1 MGLLP
6 VVPEGNEVCM
16 GLLQALYVNRD
27 RAPGYL
33 SDKLAD
39 ALEFDRSEVSRN
51 LTKLVSDGLVDEV
64 PEGFRL
70 SDRGYDALYQRE
82 TSYCPHL

>member
-1 MGLLP
+1 
-6 VVPEGNEVCM
+6 M

-27 RAPGYL
+27 RAPGYS

-82 TSYCPHL
+82 TSYCPYL